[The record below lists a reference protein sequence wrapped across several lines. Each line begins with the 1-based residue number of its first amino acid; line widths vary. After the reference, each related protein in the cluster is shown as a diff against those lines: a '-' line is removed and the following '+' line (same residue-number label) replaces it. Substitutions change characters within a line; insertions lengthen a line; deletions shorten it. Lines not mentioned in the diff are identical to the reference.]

1 MASSSTSRPRILLVG
16 GVDLLDSVYP
26 EDVGL
31 PSDFAC
37 VVWFALLSLG
47 CLLKMS
53 AASAYASSLSINTIE
68 RKRYWNRTF
77 AYCVTFA
84 WQRVS
89 FIVIPFCLS
98 VCLSVSHSAT
108 YSLPR
113 LIDHNQIWSA
123 GNIPVLGTRVSLFGS
138 PVSHTLNARGKN
150 MQNFAYF
157 QRAYLP
163 LRDASCHMTCP
174 MCRSVWK
181 VYCGKTADLIWMP
194 FRVMVSDGS
203 GDRRRSSFFGRSEF
217 GASIF
222 VA

>member
-123 GNIPVLGTRVSLFGS
+123 GIYLSSDLCRPFWIPYL
-138 PVSHTLNARGKN
+138 P
-150 MQNFAYF
+150 YF
-157 QRAYLP
+157 QCQREICKISP
-163 LRDASCHMTCP
+163 ISKRT
-174 MCRSVWK
+174 
-181 VYCGKTADLIWMP
+181 
-194 FRVMVSDGS
+194 
-203 GDRRRSSFFGRSEF
+203 
-217 GASIF
+217 
-222 VA
+222 